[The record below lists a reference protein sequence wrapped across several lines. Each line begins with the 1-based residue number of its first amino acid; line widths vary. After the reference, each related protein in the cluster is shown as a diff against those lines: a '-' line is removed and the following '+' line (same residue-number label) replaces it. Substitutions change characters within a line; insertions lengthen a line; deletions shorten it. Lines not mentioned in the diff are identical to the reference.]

1 MAETVVSVAGWQ
13 ATTMVMSGKTNHV
26 KVCKI
31 RDQSPVTSNLE
42 ALTKSKVEDPW
53 SDLGGR

>member
-1 MAETVVSVAGWQ
+1 MAETVVSVAAWP
-13 ATTMVMSGKTNHV
+13 ATMVVMYKSNHV

-31 RDQSPVTSNLE
+31 RDQSLGSSNLE
-42 ALTKSKVEDPW
+42 ALTKSKVDPW

>member
-13 ATTMVMSGKTNHV
+13 ATMVMSGKSNHV

-42 ALTKSKVEDPW
+42 ALTKSKVDSW